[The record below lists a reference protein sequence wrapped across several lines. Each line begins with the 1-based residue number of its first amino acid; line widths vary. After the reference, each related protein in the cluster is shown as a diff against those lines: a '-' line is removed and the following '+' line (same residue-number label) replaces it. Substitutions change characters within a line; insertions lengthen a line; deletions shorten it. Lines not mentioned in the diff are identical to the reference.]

1 MSLLVP
7 LYVHP
12 AEDPGAW
19 HRLITRA
26 AHTYAVVLNP
36 ANGPGRAPDPA
47 FVKAADA
54 LRAAGARL
62 LGYLDTDYG
71 AREHAEITADLR
83 RHQEWYAVDGCF
95 LDQVPAAPDALP
107 DCRRLVRSAR
117 RLGASTVVLNP
128 GVHLGYVDGQA
139 DAVGGGAVEAEP
151 GVVRRVP
158 EDDDVVLALL
168 LGRREGGADD
178 RGAGAAALPLGPH
191 GARGQAQGRDV
202 ADVAAGQQGVT
213 DGAAVVVRGDE
224 GQALDPGGVGAQGV
238 DEVGFRRGLER
249 GEVDVADGRD
259 VGAGLSA
266 RDPVAHDG

>member
-1 MSLLVP
+1 MSLLIP

-26 AHTYAVVLNP
+26 ARTYAVVLNP

-47 FVKAADA
+47 FVKAAEA

-71 AREHAEITADLR
+71 AREPAEITADLR

-128 GVHLGYVDGQA
+128 GVHPAPGYARLA
-139 DAVGGGAVEAEP
+139 DLTVTFEGPWSRYVSDFSRPAWTERLPADRLCHLVYG
-151 GVVRRVP
+151 VP
-158 EDDDVVLALL
+158 EPLVPLAM
-168 LGRREGGADD
+168 RTAQE
-178 RGAGAAALPLGPH
+178 RGAGVCGPVTGEPPNPWSGLTPAL
-191 GARGQAQGRDV
+191 
-202 ADVAAGQQGVT
+202 T
-213 DGAAVVVRGDE
+213 E
-224 GQALDPGGVGAQGV
+224 
-238 DEVGFRRGLER
+238 
-249 GEVDVADGRD
+249 ADG
-259 VGAGLSA
+259 
-266 RDPVAHDG
+266 